1 MAETINEVKFSDEAM
16 AEIQRY
22 ISHYPEGR
30 QKSAI
35 LPILHIAQAE
45 SGGWVSPE
53 VMDKVAEI
61 LNIQPIEVYEVAT
74 FYTMFNLKPVGKH
87 VLEVCRTGP
96 CCLRG
101 ADQIID
107 LIKQKLG
114 IEEGQ
119 TTSDGMFTLKPVECL
134 ASCGS
139 GPMLQVR
146 EKFYE
151 NLDSEEKLDEFL
163 EMMRQSEV
171 EKPHHL
177 K

>member
-1 MAETINEVKFSDEAM
+1 MAETINEVKFSDAAL

-30 QKSAI
+30 QKSAL
-35 LPILHIAQAE
+35 LPALHVAQAE
-45 SGGWVSPE
+45 FGGWVSPE
-53 VMDKVAEI
+53 AMDKIAEI

-101 ADQIID
+101 ADELID
-107 LIKQKLG
+107 TLKRKLN
-114 IEEGQ
+114 IEEGE
-119 TTSDGMFTLKPVECL
+119 TSADGMFTLKPVECL
-134 ASCGS
+134 ASCGT

-146 EKFYE
+146 ELFYE
-151 NLDSEEKLDEFL
+151 NLDSEERVDEFL
-163 EMMRQSEV
+163 AMMRQKEHEV
-171 EKPHHL
+171 PTWAQ
-177 K
+177 